1 MAIEGAP
8 VVRVDFGE
16 TAGEFARKER
26 KLQPVHRHMAAA
38 VADSGKAI
46 GELIQDPFNGY
57 RYLLRGLLRKRT
69 PSITLDQC
77 SDLIDSYCELHRG
90 MTGLSEAIVKALS
103 LYLHI
108 EMTPTD
114 DEEEDG
120 ERPPQAG
127 AAESAPAND

>member
-57 RYLLRGLLRKRT
+57 RYLL
-69 PSITLDQC
+69 
-77 SDLIDSYCELHRG
+77 HRG